1 MRQVVSKMTQFPLGA
16 ACVMEDDKL
25 KGIITEGDIRRA
37 LNNSCEIDVTRAEEI
52 MTSDPQQIHD
62 EDTLGK
68 ALEIMERGAT
78 KISILPVLEKKNGKL
93 SGLLRLHDIFS

>member
-1 MRQVVSKMTQFPLGA
+1 
-16 ACVMEDDKL
+16 
-25 KGIITEGDIRRA
+25 
-37 LNNSCEIDVTRAEEI
+37 